1 MMLDRIRRDLEEGL
15 NTFKW
20 AGRFL
25 AKRVKIE
32 TLITKVV
39 YDSRKIQKK
48 IDGKYLELGEK
59 IFELRDDKTAIQNS
73 EVSNII
79 SEIESLKKDLDL
91 HLSRA
96 KDLGDDPLEN
106 AEHDDALLLPRKTD
120 PKADDN

>member
-25 AKRVKIE
+25 AKRVKVE

-48 IDGKYLELGEK
+48 IDAKYLELGEN
-59 IFELRDDKTAIQNS
+59 IFELRDDKTAIQKA

-96 KDLGDDPLEN
+96 KDLGDDPLES
-106 AEHDDALLLPRKTD
+106 AKHGDALLPPPPED
-120 PKADDN
+120 